1 MSNKIKKNP
10 LISILVNCYNGEK
23 FLYHAIKSILNQSY
37 KNWEIIFFD
46 NNSSDNSLNIIK
58 KFKNKKIKIFRNKTK
73 NIFSLY
79 KARNLAL
86 KKTKGDFIAFLDT
99 DDTWNKNKL
108 STQVKI
114 LQKNPKVGIC
124 YSNFS
129 VFFQK
134 KQKKELRFKKKLPSG
149 YILKNLIKDYCIGI
163 NTLLIKKEIL
173 KIHKFNEKYN
183 IIGDF
188 DLLTRLSFKFTIIA
202 SQNSLANY
210 RVHENNFSKNI
221 KIHIDELIEW
231 KKKNKLKFS
240 IKNLSFKSINIYILK
255 LWIKLIFFKIFG
267 NRFD

>member
-1 MSNKIKKNP
+1 MTKLKKTP

-23 FLYHAIKSILNQSY
+23 FLYYAIKSILDQSY

-46 NNSSDNSLNIIK
+46 NKSSDNSLNIIK

-86 KKTKGDFIAFLDT
+86 KKTKGDLIAFLDT

-114 LQKNPKVGIC
+114 LQKNPTASIC

-149 YILKNLIKDYCIGI
+149 YILKDLLEDYCIGI
-163 NTLLIKKEIL
+163 NTLLIKKEIF
-173 KIHKFNEKYN
+173 KNHKFNAKYN

-188 DLLTRLSFKFTIIA
+188 DLLTRLSFKFNIIA

-210 RVHENNFSKNI
+210 RVNENNFSKNI
-221 KIHIDELIEW
+221 KIHINKIIKL
-231 KKKNKLKFS
+231 KKKK
-240 IKNLSFKSINIYILK
+240 
-255 LWIKLIFFKIFG
+255 
-267 NRFD
+267 